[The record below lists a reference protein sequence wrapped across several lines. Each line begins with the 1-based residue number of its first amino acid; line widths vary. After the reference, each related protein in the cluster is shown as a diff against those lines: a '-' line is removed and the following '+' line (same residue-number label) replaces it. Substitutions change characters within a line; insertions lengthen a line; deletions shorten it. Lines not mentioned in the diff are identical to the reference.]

1 LKVVRLRLLVL
12 LTTVKLRLERI
23 PSTGGILADKGK
35 PKYSDKSMS
44 QGYFVNYHII
54 GTGLGSKAEL
64 QAENPESKLSDP
76 RDGLSA
82 NDI

>member
-1 LKVVRLRLLVL
+1 LLGEL
-12 LTTVKLRLERI
+12 FESYDDARTCERQ
-23 PSTGGILADKGK
+23 K

-44 QGYFVNYHII
+44 HCYSVNHHVT

-64 QAENPESKLSDP
+64 QAESPDTKQSNP
-76 RDGLSA
+76 RHGLSA